1 MTAVVELVLIVM
13 IVVLVARVNVANM
26 IRIEQQVV
34 LGSEHHR
41 VSLLKSR
48 RLFAFKITRPHPA
61 DSLIGLLQ
69 PL

>member
-13 IVVLVARVNVANM
+13 IVVIVARVNVANM

-48 RLFAFKITRPHPA
+48 RPHPA